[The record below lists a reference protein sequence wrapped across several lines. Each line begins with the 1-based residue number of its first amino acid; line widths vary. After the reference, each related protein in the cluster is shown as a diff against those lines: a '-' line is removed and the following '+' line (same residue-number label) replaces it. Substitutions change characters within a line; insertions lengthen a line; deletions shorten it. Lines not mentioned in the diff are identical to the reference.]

1 MYHFINEFRNIFQE
15 KFLKS
20 FNHLVESQIYIFY
33 NLHRTTL
40 SYGLSRIKSSLINM
54 VSTITFL
61 LSVLLNRTI
70 SSTIYDNKRNKAIL
84 FNIQHSIVI
93 SAI

>member
-20 FNHLVESQIYIFY
+20 FNHLVKSQIYIFY

-61 LSVLLNRTI
+61 LPVLLNRTFH
-70 SSTIYDNKRNKAIL
+70 DNKRNKAII
-84 FNIQHSIVI
+84 FNIQHPL
-93 SAI
+93 